1 MTYDF
6 LDVQEQ
12 LPDALGRRHGRLH
25 VLGAQRRIRRDA
37 QQNNGGPAKKQR
49 KQLLHF
55 FFFKF
60 FVAHVRHVAAPPSV
74 ALPLQ
79 DLLQDL
85 LFRLRALQE
94 FSLLGHI
101 SAQHFR

>member
-1 MTYDF
+1 MPWDDDM
-6 LDVQEQ
+6 DVSMSWEHN
-12 LPDALGRRHGRLH
+12 DAFVETLNKTMVVPLKSKE
-25 VLGAQRRIRRDA
+25 
-37 QQNNGGPAKKQR
+37 NNYCN
-49 KQLLHF
+49 F
-55 FFFKF
+55 NFFKF
-60 FVAHVRHVAAPPSV
+60 FVAHVRHVAALSSV

>member
-37 QQNNGGPAKKQR
+37 QQNNGGSAKKQR
-49 KQLLHF
+49 KQLLQF
-55 FFFKF
+55 
-60 FVAHVRHVAAPPSV
+60 
-74 ALPLQ
+74 
-79 DLLQDL
+79 
-85 LFRLRALQE
+85 
-94 FSLLGHI
+94 
-101 SAQHFR
+101 